1 MKLSDL
7 LQDDWVVAPLK
18 AASVEQALV
27 PILLRA
33 LPEAEGGEQ
42 WATDF
47 AEGLAS
53 GGAGEIVRINDEV
66 VVAVGSLESLDGVT
80 LGIGVAEDRFQAMAE
95 GSADPGHARVVFL
108 VLSPKRPAGAR
119 QQLVPP
125 IGRALRD
132 PGRTETLIAAG
143 VAGDVG
149 SIRGVLDVEFRPRLF
164 VEDAL
169 VPVQYRVYPET
180 PFSEVIDLMVRR
192 EVHAVPVVGEGYEV
206 LGILTS
212 GDALEHLLHR
222 GRPGDGEQG
231 RRPKAVQ
238 LEARSFMK
246 RSVLCV
252 SEDHTLVDAAN
263 MLVNR
268 DVEQLPV
275 VRDGELMGFV
285 TRKSILR
292 ALHRTLES
300 EDNGDAEAGFTV
312 RSLRMTRLT
321 AEVAGAF
328 YAVHRER
335 PFYESL
341 VAFMTSGPCIPMVL
355 EADDAVTKLRE
366 TIGATD
372 PAEAAEGTV
381 RKLYAESKERNAIH
395 ASDSDDNSAIE
406 RSFFFSTQDTIGL

>member
-7 LQDDWVVAPLK
+7 LQDDWVVAPLT
-18 AASVEQALV
+18 AASVEEALV
-27 PILLRA
+27 PILRRVS
-33 LPEAEGGEQ
+33 PEAEGGEE
-42 WATDF
+42 WARDF
-47 AEGLAS
+47 AERLAS
-53 GGAGEIVRINDEV
+53 GGGGEVVRINDDV
-66 VVAVGSLESLDGVT
+66 VVAVGSLESLEGVT
-80 LGIGVAEDRFQAMAE
+80 LGIGIAEDRFQAMAE
-95 GSADPGHARVVFL
+95 GPVDNGHARVVFL
-108 VLSPKRPAGAR
+108 VLTPKRTAGAR
-119 QQLVPP
+119 QQMVPP
-125 IGRALRD
+125 LGRALRD

-143 VAGDVG
+143 AAGDVG
-149 SIRGVLDVEFRPRLF
+149 EIRRVLDVEFRPRLF
-164 VEDAL
+164 VEDAV

-192 EVHAVPVVGEGYEV
+192 DVHAVPVVGEDYEV

-212 GDALEHLLHR
+212 GDALEHVLHR

-231 RRPKAVQ
+231 KRPKDVQ

-300 EDNGDAEAGFTV
+300 ENHEDAE
-312 RSLRMTRLT
+312 S
-321 AEVAGAF
+321 
-328 YAVHRER
+328 
-335 PFYESL
+335 ES
-341 VAFMTSGPCIPMVL
+341 
-355 EADDAVTKLRE
+355 E
-366 TIGATD
+366 T
-372 PAEAAEGTV
+372 
-381 RKLYAESKERNAIH
+381 
-395 ASDSDDNSAIE
+395 
-406 RSFFFSTQDTIGL
+406 